1 MEWGNR
7 IYVIPQY
14 HIGENFNK
22 IITENFGTEIE
33 KISFTDPSPQE
44 AADKMNN
51 WIKEVTHDNIK
62 DFISPGLFYLKEIF
76 IKSFLS

>member
-7 IYVIPQY
+7 IYALPQY

-62 DFISPGLFYLKEIF
+62 DFISPGLFSL
-76 IKSFLS
+76 